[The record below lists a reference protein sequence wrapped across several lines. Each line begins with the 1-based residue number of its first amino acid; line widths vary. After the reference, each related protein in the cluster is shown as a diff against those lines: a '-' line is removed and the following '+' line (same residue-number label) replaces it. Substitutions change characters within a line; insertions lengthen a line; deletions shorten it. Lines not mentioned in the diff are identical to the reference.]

1 MIEFNIYLVTNHHIV
16 YMILSIGGSEWVI
29 LIILFFILVI
39 GSKHLPGLGRALGR
53 VHGEYERA
61 RASVRRELERV
72 NINSNTS
79 SHGLIPIE
87 GPVGSEREKLER
99 IAASLGID
107 TRGMSDDEL
116 RRLIMN
122 RLRDR

>member
-1 MIEFNIYLVTNHHIV
+1 M
-16 YMILSIGGSEWVI
+16 I

-53 VHGEYERA
+53 VQGEYERA

-79 SHGLIPIE
+79 SRGLIPIE

-122 RLRDR
+122 RLRDFSSR